1 MIYEFAKFELDTDR
15 MELRNDGAPV
25 AVEPQVFALLR
36 LLIDHRD
43 RMVSKDEIVDKVWNG
58 RFISDAAIASRIKSA
73 RQVVGDD
80 GKTQAVIRTVHGMGF
95 AFVADVTMRQA
106 ISVAASP
113 APVTAEPALSQQNF
127 QSQRLYRMTL
137 SPACRACAG
146 CSSSPEDLPSVYGG
160 KRRRLTRCGAS
171 WAFDIA

>member
-1 MIYEFAKFELDTDR
+1 MIYEFAKFELDIDR

-80 GKTQAVIRTVHGMGF
+80 GKTQAVIRTVHGM
-95 AFVADVTMRQA
+95 
-106 ISVAASP
+106 ASP
-113 APVTAEPALSQQNF
+113 S
-127 QSQRLYRMTL
+127 
-137 SPACRACAG
+137 
-146 CSSSPEDLPSVYGG
+146 
-160 KRRRLTRCGAS
+160 
-171 WAFDIA
+171 